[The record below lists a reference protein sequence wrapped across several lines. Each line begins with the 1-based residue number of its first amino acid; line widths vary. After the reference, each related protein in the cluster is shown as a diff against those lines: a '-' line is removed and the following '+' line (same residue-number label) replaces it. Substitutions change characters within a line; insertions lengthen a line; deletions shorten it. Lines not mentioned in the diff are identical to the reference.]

1 MAANRERRSNAG
13 NRIARLLDDEEEDDF
28 YKTSYGGFQEAED
41 DKDYE
46 QRDEEEDVVDS
57 DFSIDEN
64 DEPVSDEEEE
74 KKTRKRRGVVTKAYK
89 EPVKK
94 PAVAK
99 DKKSPAKASPK
110 KVPKPK
116 MPPNR
121 HPKFTVIDSGRKSF
135 RKSTAL
141 KTAATQHR
149 LKQLNEAKKHKK
161 AVVKTEEWIPTQ
173 EELLEEALDT
183 EKENI
188 KSLEK
193 YQKMELEK
201 KKTRPTK
208 RAFTGPMIRYHSMS
222 MPLIEELTPAPMDAA
237 AIKTEEDAGETDMS
251 LKFKTKRKTANSRAA
266 AKTGPR
272 VERTFVTFENDLD
285 NKVFESYFPQLR
297 RKRQEHRS
305 RICPITHLPAKYL
318 DPVTKLPYRNLAAFK
333 IIREGYYRQL
343 EEKGN
348 PENPLIAKWLQW
360 RKQIKDQRQRY
371 KSQKN
376 A

>member
-1 MAANRERRSNAG
+1 MAATRERRCNAG

-46 QRDEEEDVVDS
+46 QKDEEDDVVDS

-64 DEPVSDEEEE
+64 DEPVSDQEEERV
-74 KKTRKRRGVVTKAYK
+74 TRKRRGVVTKAYK

-94 PAVAK
+94 QPVAK
-99 DKKSPAKASPK
+99 DKKAASAKPVQK
-110 KVPKPK
+110 KAAKPK
-116 MPPNR
+116 GVEKR

-135 RKSTAL
+135 RRSTAL
-141 KTAATQHR
+141 KSAATQHR

-161 AVVKTEEWIPTQ
+161 VVVKTEEWIPTQ
-173 EELLEEALDT
+173 EELLEEALET
-183 EKENI
+183 EKENL

-208 RAFTGPMIRYHSMS
+208 RAFTGPIIRYQSVS
-222 MPLIEELTPAPMDAA
+222 MPLIEELSIDLTPVKA
-237 AIKTEEDAGETDMS
+237 EEEPGETDVTM
-251 LKFKTKRKTANSRAA
+251 KFKSKRKTANSRAA

-272 VERTFVTFENDLD
+272 VERTFITFENDID
-285 NKVFESYFPQLR
+285 NKVFEKYFPGT
-297 RKRQEHRS
+297 KKKPHRS
-305 RICPITHLPAKYL
+305 RICPITHLPARYF
-318 DPVTKLPYRNLAAFK
+318 DPVTKLPYRNLSAFK

-348 PENPLIAKWLQW
+348 PENPEIAKWLQW
-360 RKQIKDQRQRY
+360 RKQVKEQ
-371 KSQKN
+371 KQKN
-376 A
+376 NKTQKSS